1 MADAALY
8 PRYAELR
15 LAEALEESPIVL
27 IQGPRQ
33 CGKTTLAQIVG
44 SPRGLTAGADL
55 SAGEGA
61 YSYVTFDDDIAR
73 SGAETDPMGFIAGLP
88 ERAALDEVQRV
99 PGIFTALKLAVD
111 RDRTPGRFLLTGS
124 TNVLQ
129 TPNLA
134 DSLAG
139 RMETVRL
146 HPLAQC
152 ELAERPGRPE
162 RPEARLEDGRFVGF
176 LDALFEGGF
185 ETRRSE
191 PLGAELHERIV
202 DGGYPAALARRA
214 GRRRAVWYRDYVE
227 AQMQRDVRDMS
238 RIRTLEALPRLMRL
252 AAVQTAT
259 LLNVSDLARS
269 FELSLPTVRSYL
281 ELLERVFLLE
291 RLPPWHSNRLSRLI
305 KTPKLH
311 IGDTGLACAL
321 MGLNAAGL
329 ARDPQRRGAPA
340 RDIRLSGAAPS
351 GRLVRR
357 AARFLPLPR
366 QGQGGGGHRDRA
378 GRDPS
383 GGRGGQGGEHGFGGR
398 FPRPASAAR
407 GERRAVRRRRGAA
420 RRRDLDQF
428 RRRSLCGANSDA
440 VGGGGDRA
448 LMRPPCSTGLV
459 RSRRRG
465 AVVATRLRPPAA
477 GCRRK
482 RASGS
487 RSTRGIGGPRSAS
500 A

>member
-1 MADAALY
+1 MTDAALY

-15 LAEALEESPIVL
+15 LAEALEESPVVL

-44 SPRGLTAGADL
+44 SPRGLTAGANL
-55 SAGEGA
+55 PAGEGA
-61 YSYVTFDDDIAR
+61 YAYVTFDDDIAR
-73 SGAETDPMGFIAGLP
+73 RGAETDPMGFIAGLP

-111 RDRTPGRFLLTGS
+111 RDRSPGRFLLTGS

-152 ELAERPGRPE
+152 ELAERPD

-214 GRRRAVWYRDYVE
+214 GRRRAAWYRDYVE

-238 RIRTLEALPRLMRL
+238 RIRALEALPRLMRL

-329 ARDPQRRGAPA
+329 ARDPQRRGALLETFVFQELRRQAAWYDAPLDFFHF
-340 RDIRLSGAAPS
+340 RDKDKAEVDIVIERGGIQVAGVEVKAASTVSEGDFRGLRRLREASGA
-351 GRLVRR
+351 
-357 AARFLPLPR
+357 
-366 QGQGGGGHRDRA
+366 
-378 GRDPS
+378 
-383 GGRGGQGGEHGFGGR
+383 
-398 FPRPASAAR
+398 
-407 GERRAVRRRRGAA
+407 
-420 RRRDLDQF
+420 QF
-428 RRRSLCGANSDA
+428 
-440 VGGGGDRA
+440 
-448 LMRPPCSTGLV
+448 
-459 RSRRRG
+459 
-465 AVVATRLRPPAA
+465 AA
-477 GCRRK
+477 GVVLHD
-482 RASGS
+482 GEI
-487 RSTRGIGGPRSAS
+487 STSFGDNLYAVPLRMLWEAAGIEH
-500 A
+500 

>member
-1 MADAALY
+1 MTDAALY

-15 LAEALEESPIVL
+15 LAEALEESPVVL

-44 SPRGLTAGADL
+44 SPRGLTAGANL
-55 SAGEGA
+55 PAGEGA
-61 YSYVTFDDDIAR
+61 YAYVTFDDDIAR
-73 SGAETDPMGFIAGLP
+73 RGAETDPMGFIAGLP

-111 RDRTPGRFLLTGS
+111 RDRRPGRFLLTGS

-152 ELAERPGRPE
+152 ELAERPD
-162 RPEARLEDGRFVGF
+162 RPEAQLEVGRFVGF

-191 PLGAELHERIV
+191 PLGAALHERIV

-214 GRRRAVWYRDYVE
+214 GRRRAAWYRDYVE

-238 RIRTLEALPRLMRL
+238 RIRALEALPRLMRL

-329 ARDPQRRGAPA
+329 ARDPQRRGALLETFVFQELRRQAAWYDAPLDFFHF
-340 RDIRLSGAAPS
+340 RDKDKAEVDIVIERGGIQVAGVEVKAASTVSEGDFRGLRRLREASGA
-351 GRLVRR
+351 
-357 AARFLPLPR
+357 
-366 QGQGGGGHRDRA
+366 
-378 GRDPS
+378 
-383 GGRGGQGGEHGFGGR
+383 
-398 FPRPASAAR
+398 
-407 GERRAVRRRRGAA
+407 
-420 RRRDLDQF
+420 QF
-428 RRRSLCGANSDA
+428 
-440 VGGGGDRA
+440 
-448 LMRPPCSTGLV
+448 
-459 RSRRRG
+459 
-465 AVVATRLRPPAA
+465 AA
-477 GCRRK
+477 GVVLHD
-482 RASGS
+482 GEI
-487 RSTRGIGGPRSAS
+487 STSFGDNLYAVPIRMLWEAAGLDR
-500 A
+500 

>member
-15 LAEALEESPIVL
+15 LAEALEESPVVL

-44 SPRGLTAGADL
+44 SPRGLTAGANPPV
-55 SAGEGA
+55 GQGA
-61 YSYVTFDDDIAR
+61 YAYVTFDDDIAR
-73 SGAETDPMGFIAGLP
+73 RGAETDPMGFIAGLP

-152 ELAERPGRPE
+152 ELAERPDH
-162 RPEARLEDGRFVGF
+162 PEARLEDGRFVGF

-214 GRRRAVWYRDYVE
+214 GRRRAAWYRDYVE

-329 ARDPQRRGAPA
+329 ARDPQRRGALLETFVFQELRRQAAWYDAPLDFFHF
-340 RDIRLSGAAPS
+340 RDKDKAEVDIVIERGGIQVAGVEVKAASTISEGDFRGLRRLREASGA
-351 GRLVRR
+351 
-357 AARFLPLPR
+357 
-366 QGQGGGGHRDRA
+366 
-378 GRDPS
+378 
-383 GGRGGQGGEHGFGGR
+383 
-398 FPRPASAAR
+398 
-407 GERRAVRRRRGAA
+407 
-420 RRRDLDQF
+420 QF
-428 RRRSLCGANSDA
+428 
-440 VGGGGDRA
+440 
-448 LMRPPCSTGLV
+448 
-459 RSRRRG
+459 
-465 AVVATRLRPPAA
+465 AA
-477 GCRRK
+477 GVVLHD
-482 RASGS
+482 GEI
-487 RSTRGIGGPRSAS
+487 STSFGDNLYAVPIRMLWEAGTTR
-500 A
+500 

>member
-15 LAEALEESPIVL
+15 LAEALEESPVVL

-44 SPRGLTAGADL
+44 SPRGLTADGNA
-55 SAGEGA
+55 AGQGA
-61 YSYVTFDDDIAR
+61 YAYVTFDDDIAR
-73 SGAETDPMGFIAGLP
+73 RGAETDPMGFIAGLP

-152 ELAERPGRPE
+152 ELADRPD

-214 GRRRAVWYRDYVE
+214 GRRRAAWYRDYVE

-238 RIRTLEALPRLMRL
+238 RIRALEALPRLMRL
-252 AAVQTAT
+252 TAVQTAT

-269 FELSLPTVRSYL
+269 FELSQPTVRSYL

-329 ARDPQRRGAPA
+329 ARDPQRRGALLETFVFQELRRQAAWYDAPLDFFHF
-340 RDIRLSGAAPS
+340 RDKDKAEVDIVIERGGIQVAGVEVKAASTVSEGDFRGLRRLREASGA
-351 GRLVRR
+351 
-357 AARFLPLPR
+357 
-366 QGQGGGGHRDRA
+366 
-378 GRDPS
+378 
-383 GGRGGQGGEHGFGGR
+383 
-398 FPRPASAAR
+398 
-407 GERRAVRRRRGAA
+407 
-420 RRRDLDQF
+420 QF
-428 RRRSLCGANSDA
+428 
-440 VGGGGDRA
+440 
-448 LMRPPCSTGLV
+448 
-459 RSRRRG
+459 
-465 AVVATRLRPPAA
+465 AA
-477 GCRRK
+477 GVVLHD
-482 RASGS
+482 GEI
-487 RSTRGIGGPRSAS
+487 STSFGDNLYAVPIRMLWEAAGIER
-500 A
+500 

>member
-15 LAEALEESPIVL
+15 LAEALEESPVVL

-44 SPRGLTAGADL
+44 SPRGLTAGANPPV
-55 SAGEGA
+55 GQGA
-61 YSYVTFDDDIAR
+61 YAYVTFDDDIAR
-73 SGAETDPMGFIAGLP
+73 RGAETDPMGFIAGLP

-152 ELAERPGRPE
+152 ELAERPDH
-162 RPEARLEDGRFVGF
+162 PEARLEDGRFVGF

-202 DGGYPAALARRA
+202 DGGYPAALARHA
-214 GRRRAVWYRDYVE
+214 GRRRAAWYRDYVE

-238 RIRTLEALPRLMRL
+238 RIRALEALPRLMRL
-252 AAVQTAT
+252 TAVQTAT

-329 ARDPQRRGAPA
+329 ARDPQRRGALLETFVFQELRRQAAWYDAPLDFFHF
-340 RDIRLSGAAPS
+340 RDKDKAEVDIVIERGGIQVAGVEVKAASTVSEGDFRGLRRLREASGA
-351 GRLVRR
+351 
-357 AARFLPLPR
+357 
-366 QGQGGGGHRDRA
+366 
-378 GRDPS
+378 
-383 GGRGGQGGEHGFGGR
+383 
-398 FPRPASAAR
+398 
-407 GERRAVRRRRGAA
+407 
-420 RRRDLDQF
+420 QF
-428 RRRSLCGANSDA
+428 
-440 VGGGGDRA
+440 
-448 LMRPPCSTGLV
+448 
-459 RSRRRG
+459 
-465 AVVATRLRPPAA
+465 AA
-477 GCRRK
+477 GVVLHD
-482 RASGS
+482 GEI
-487 RSTRGIGGPRSAS
+487 STSFGDNLYAVPIRMLWETAGIER
-500 A
+500 

>member
-15 LAEALEESPIVL
+15 LAEALEESPVVL

-44 SPRGLTAGADL
+44 SPRGLTAGANL
-55 SAGEGA
+55 PAGEGPYA
-61 YSYVTFDDDIAR
+61 YVTFDDDIAR

-111 RDRTPGRFLLTGS
+111 RDRRPGRFLLTGS

-152 ELAERPGRPE
+152 ELAERP
-162 RPEARLEDGRFVGF
+162 EARLEEGRFVGF

-191 PLGAELHERIV
+191 PLGAALHERIV

-214 GRRRAVWYRDYVE
+214 GRRRAAWYRDYVE

-238 RIRTLEALPRLMRL
+238 RIRALEALPRLMRL

-329 ARDPQRRGAPA
+329 ARDPQRRGALLETFVFQELRRQAAWYDAPLDFFHF
-340 RDIRLSGAAPS
+340 RDKDKAEVDIVIERGGIQVAGVEVKAASTVSEGDFRGLRRLREASGA
-351 GRLVRR
+351 
-357 AARFLPLPR
+357 
-366 QGQGGGGHRDRA
+366 
-378 GRDPS
+378 
-383 GGRGGQGGEHGFGGR
+383 
-398 FPRPASAAR
+398 
-407 GERRAVRRRRGAA
+407 
-420 RRRDLDQF
+420 QF
-428 RRRSLCGANSDA
+428 
-440 VGGGGDRA
+440 
-448 LMRPPCSTGLV
+448 
-459 RSRRRG
+459 
-465 AVVATRLRPPAA
+465 AA
-477 GCRRK
+477 GVVLHD
-482 RASGS
+482 GEI
-487 RSTRGIGGPRSAS
+487 STSFGDNLYAVPLRMLWETAGA
-500 A
+500 

>member
-8 PRYAELR
+8 PRYAELC
-15 LAEALEESPIVL
+15 LAEALEESPVVL

-44 SPRGLTAGADL
+44 SPRGLTAGAGL
-55 SAGEGA
+55 PAGEGA

-111 RDRTPGRFLLTGS
+111 RDRRPGRFLLTGS

-152 ELAERPGRPE
+152 ELAERSD
-162 RPEARLEDGRFVGF
+162 RPEAQLEDGCFIGF

-214 GRRRAVWYRDYVE
+214 GRRRAAWYRDYVE

-269 FELSLPTVRSYL
+269 FEISLPTVRSYL

-329 ARDPQRRGAPA
+329 ARDPQRRGALLETFVFQELRRQAAWYDAPLDFFHF
-340 RDIRLSGAAPS
+340 RDKDKAEVDIVIERGGIQVAGVEVKAASTVSESDFRGLRRLREASGA
-351 GRLVRR
+351 
-357 AARFLPLPR
+357 
-366 QGQGGGGHRDRA
+366 
-378 GRDPS
+378 
-383 GGRGGQGGEHGFGGR
+383 
-398 FPRPASAAR
+398 
-407 GERRAVRRRRGAA
+407 
-420 RRRDLDQF
+420 QF
-428 RRRSLCGANSDA
+428 
-440 VGGGGDRA
+440 
-448 LMRPPCSTGLV
+448 
-459 RSRRRG
+459 
-465 AVVATRLRPPAA
+465 AA
-477 GCRRK
+477 GVVLHDGEISTSFGDSLYAVPIRRLWE
-482 RASGS
+482 AA
-487 RSTRGIGGPRSAS
+487 GIER
-500 A
+500 